1 MSLIGTIGE
10 MNLADVVRLF
20 AASRK
25 TGLLTVAG
33 PGRQAMLRFH
43 RGSIVHAAGGRLQG
57 DDAVLDLFGWKEGQ
71 LTFVPEDRAVPPN
84 VTRTVEELIAEGL
97 RVGDSLHRRNTL
109 VPSDRVVFQMA
120 AGPASDAPAFPLTAA
135 AWRVLLVLDGVRDVR
150 ELAEASGAPREDVV
164 RALFE
169 MAEAGFLERIEP
181 QRSLRVQSQGLLR
194 KDVAEVFRKDVA
206 ELDEKIEA
214 EWKKLRRF
222 AGGVRR
228 VEVRSG
234 GGKVVA
240 VDAAFR
246 PGLQRDIHLPRSSV
260 AELGVREGEDVHVR
274 PVG

>member
-43 RGSIVHAAGGRLQG
+43 RGSIVHAASGRLQG

-84 VTRTVEELIAEGL
+84 VTRTIDELIQEGL
-97 RVGDSLHRRNTL
+97 RVGDALHRRNVL
-109 VPSDRVVFQMA
+109 VPTDRVVFQMA
-120 AGPASDAPAFPLTAA
+120 AGPPDDAPAHPLTAR
-135 AWRVLLVLDGVRDVR
+135 AWQVLLVLDGVRDVR
-150 ELAEASGAPREDVV
+150 ELAEASKVPREDVV
-164 RALFE
+164 RLVFE
-169 MAEAGFLERIEP
+169 LAEAGFLERIEP
-181 QRSLRVQSQGLLR
+181 HRSLRVQAQGLFG
-194 KDVAEVFRKDVA
+194 KDAAEID
-206 ELDEKIEA
+206 DKIEA

-222 AGGVRR
+222 PAGVRR

-234 GGKVVA
+234 AGKTVSLE
-240 VDAAFR
+240 AAFR
-246 PGLQRDIHLPRSSV
+246 PGVQRDIHLPRASV
-260 AELGVREGEDVHVR
+260 AELGVREGEDVQVR
-274 PVG
+274 PIG

>member
-1 MSLIGTIGE
+1 VATAMSLIGTIGE

-33 PGRQAMLRFH
+33 PGRQALVRFH
-43 RGSIVHAAGGRLQG
+43 RGSIVHAASGRLHG

-84 VTRTVEELIAEGL
+84 VSRTIDELIEEGL
-97 RVGDSLHRRNTL
+97 RIGDTLHRRNVL

-120 AGPASDAPAFPLTAA
+120 AGPPDDAPVYPLTGA

-150 ELAEASGAPREDVV
+150 ELAEASKVPREDVV
-164 RALFE
+164 RMVFE
-169 MAEAGFLERIEP
+169 MAEAGFLERIDP
-181 QRSLRVQSQGLLR
+181 QRSLRVQPQGL
-194 KDVAEVFRKDVA
+194 FRKDVA
-206 ELDEKIEA
+206 EIDEKIES
-214 EWKKLRRF
+214 EWKRLRRF

-234 GGKVVA
+234 GGKTVA
-240 VDAAFR
+240 LEAAFR

-260 AELGVREGEDVHVR
+260 GELGIREGEDVHVR

>member
-10 MNLADVVRLF
+10 VNLVDVVRLF

-33 PGRQAMLRFH
+33 QGRQAMVRFH
-43 RGSIVHAAGGRLQG
+43 RGSIVHAACGHLHG

-84 VTRTVEELIAEGL
+84 VTRTIDELVTEGV
-97 RVGDSLHRRNTL
+97 RVGDTLHRRNVL

-120 AGPASDAPAFPLTAA
+120 VGPPEDAPAFPLTAT

-150 ELAEASGAPREDVV
+150 ELAEASAVAREDVV
-164 RALFE
+164 RTVFE
-169 MAEAGFLERIEP
+169 MAEAGLLERIEP
-181 QRSLRVQSQGLLR
+181 QRSLRVQSQGL
-194 KDVAEVFRKDVA
+194 FRKDAA
-206 ELDEKIEA
+206 EVDDRIES
-214 EWKKLRRF
+214 EWKRLRRF
-222 AGGVRR
+222 AAGVRR
-228 VEVRSG
+228 LEVRSG
-234 GGKVVA
+234 GGKTVA
-240 VDAAFR
+240 VKVAFR

-260 AELGVREGEDVHVR
+260 TELGVREGEDVHVR

>member
-20 AASRK
+20 ATSRK

-33 PGRQAMLRFH
+33 PGRQAMIRFH
-43 RGSIVHAAGGRLQG
+43 RGSIVHAASGRLHG

-84 VTRTVEELIAEGL
+84 VTRTIDELIQEGT
-97 RVGDSLHRRNTL
+97 RVGDVLHRRNTL
-109 VPSDRVVFQMA
+109 VPTDRVVFQLA
-120 AGPASDAPAFPLTAA
+120 AGPPDDAPVYPLTGL

-150 ELAEASGAPREDVV
+150 ELTEASKASREDVV
-164 RALFE
+164 RVLFE

-181 QRSLRVQSQGLLR
+181 QRSLRVQPQGLFH
-194 KDVAEVFRKDVA
+194 KDVAEI
-206 ELDEKIEA
+206 DEKIEA

-222 AGGVRR
+222 PGGVRR
-228 VEVRSG
+228 VEVRSNA
-234 GGKVVA
+234 GKA
-240 VDAAFR
+240 VSLGAVFR
-246 PGLQRDIHLPRSSV
+246 PGVQRDIHLPRASV
-260 AELGVREGEDVHVR
+260 GELGVREGEDVHVR

>member
-20 AASRK
+20 AAGRK

-43 RGSIVHAAGGRLQG
+43 RGSIVHAASGRLQG

-84 VTRTVEELIAEGL
+84 VMRTVDELIAEGV
-97 RVGDSLHRRNTL
+97 RVGDELHRRNVL
-109 VPSDRVVFQMA
+109 VPTDRVVFQTA
-120 AGPASDAPAFPLTAA
+120 AGPPDGAPAFPLTPG

-150 ELAEASGAPREDVV
+150 ELAEASGLPREEVV
-164 RALFE
+164 RAVFA

-181 QRSLRVQSQGLLR
+181 QRSLRVQSQGLFA
-194 KDVAEVFRKDVA
+194 KEAA
-206 ELDEKIEA
+206 AIDERIEA

-222 AGGVRR
+222 TGGVRR
-228 VEVRSG
+228 VEVRG
-234 GGKVVA
+234 GAGKAVA
-240 VDAAFR
+240 LDAAFR

-260 AELGVREGEDVHVR
+260 AELGVREGDDVHVR
-274 PVG
+274 PLG

>member
-20 AASRK
+20 AAGRK
-25 TGLLTVAG
+25 TGLMTVAG

-43 RGSIVHAAGGRLQG
+43 RGSIVHAASGRLQG

-84 VTRTVEELIAEGL
+84 VTRTVDELIAEGL
-97 RVGDSLHRRNTL
+97 RVGDALHRRNVL

-120 AGPASDAPAFPLTAA
+120 AGPPDDAPVFSLTGAS
-135 AWRVLLVLDGVRDVR
+135 WRVLLVLDGVRDVR
-150 ELAEASGAPREDVV
+150 ELAAASQVPREDVV
-164 RALFE
+164 RIVFE
-169 MAEAGFLERIEP
+169 LAEAGFLERIDP
-181 QRSLRVQSQGLLR
+181 LRSLRVQPQGL
-194 KDVAEVFRKDVA
+194 FRKDVA
-206 ELDEKIEA
+206 EIDEKIEA
-214 EWKKLRRF
+214 EWKRLRRF
-222 AGGVRR
+222 GGGVRR

-234 GGKVVA
+234 AGKVVA
-240 VDAAFR
+240 LEAAFR

-260 AELGVREGEDVHVR
+260 GELGIREGEDVHVR

>member
-20 AASRK
+20 AAGRK

-33 PGRQAMLRFH
+33 PGRQALVRFH
-43 RGSIVHAAGGRLQG
+43 RGSIVHAASGRLHG

-84 VTRTVEELIAEGL
+84 VTRPIDELILEGL
-97 RVGDSLHRRNTL
+97 RVGDTLHRMHTL

-120 AGPASDAPAFPLTAA
+120 GGPPEDAPSYPLCAF

-150 ELAEASGAPREDVV
+150 ELAEASKVPREDVV
-164 RALFE
+164 RVLFE

-181 QRSLRVQSQGLLR
+181 GRSLRVQPQGLFH
-194 KDVAEVFRKDVA
+194 KDVAEI
-206 ELDEKIEA
+206 DEKIEA
-214 EWKKLRRF
+214 DWKKLRRF
-222 AGGVRR
+222 AAGVRR

-234 GGKVVA
+234 AGKTVSLG
-240 VDAAFR
+240 AAFR
-246 PGLQRDIHLPRSSV
+246 AGIQRDVHLPRAAA
-260 AELGVREGEDVHVR
+260 AELAVREGEDVHVR
-274 PVG
+274 PIE